1 MSSLFV
7 DEDASSDAPVRSK
20 TNPFLDFPQDSK
32 ASEVKEGL
40 LRRKLHADVDGKR
53 SEPDSNTRSMWCH
66 LWAQTFLR
74 SVKEHNISH
83 SGV

>member
-1 MSSLFV
+1 MSSLFL

-20 TNPFLDFPQDSK
+20 TNPFLDFPQDSN

-53 SEPDSNTRSMWCH
+53 SESDTNMCTC
-66 LWAQTFLR
+66 
-74 SVKEHNISH
+74 
-83 SGV
+83 GVTYGHKPFSEV